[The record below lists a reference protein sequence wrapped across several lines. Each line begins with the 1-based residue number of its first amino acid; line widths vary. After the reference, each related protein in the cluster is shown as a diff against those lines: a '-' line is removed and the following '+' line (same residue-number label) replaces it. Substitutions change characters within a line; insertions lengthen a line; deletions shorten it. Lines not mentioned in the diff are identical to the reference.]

1 MTADA
6 IETSVGPV
14 PVFHRLALGL
24 VTRDAVND
32 RGTTAPLR
40 VGWEASG
47 HLLPRDHP
55 RWWPCVDFERV
66 GGGRFR
72 LLAMASRPETLT
84 VRVYD
89 RTRRYVTRRLGVKLW
104 PHSALV
110 DPVPANLVA
119 VASRTLPVW
128 LFPGAAYPLPR
139 GATAI
144 RGRVARQGKAQPW
157 ARLTAIAASGTI
169 LGQAHGD
176 DRGEFVLLLTH
187 TNQNPVQSTVDVR
200 LLVRGPDGTAPDPPE
215 EPVTRPANPP
225 NASDLDNPL
234 LRGRTPPTGHVPNTA
249 PIPPLTVKVGEELIL
264 VDDVPFTP

>member
-1 MTADA
+1 MTTDT
-6 IETSVGPV
+6 IETSVGFV

-55 RWWPCVDFERV
+55 LWWPCVDFERV

-72 LLAMASRPETLT
+72 LRATASRPDTLT

-89 RTRRYVTRRLGVKLW
+89 RTRHYVPRRLEVKLW
-104 PHSALV
+104 PYAALV
-110 DPVPANLVA
+110 DPAPANFVA
-119 VASRTLPVW
+119 VASRTLPIW
-128 LFPGAAYPLPR
+128 LFPGVAYPLTR

-144 RGRVARQGKAQPW
+144 RGRVARQGKAEPW
-157 ARLTAIAASGTI
+157 ARLTAIAANGTV
-169 LGQAHGD
+169 LGRAHGD
-176 DRGEFVLLLTH
+176 DRGEFLLLLTH
-187 TNQNPVQSTVDVR
+187 TNQNPVQSTVGVR
-200 LLVRGPDGTAPDPPE
+200 LLVRGAAATAPEPPVE
-215 EPVTRPANPP
+215 QVTRPANPP
-225 NASDLDNPL
+225 NPSDLDNPL
-234 LRGRTPPTGHVPNTA
+234 LRGLIPPAGYVPNTA